1 MHILQSQMP
10 TRAVC
15 IGRDSTVRVITPST
29 GAVLTTYL
37 ADRKTG
43 KGIQDVTYASA
54 DGKEYD

>member
-1 MHILQSQMP
+1 MP